1 MPYSHIMHY
10 EQEDKESVLQLTE
23 NNNICVLKKKK
34 QKQKTSLALKTY
46 TYF

>member
-1 MPYSHIMHY
+1 MHY
-10 EQEDKESVLQLTE
+10 EQEHKESVLQLTVLQLTE